1 MNKIKIISCYKCF
14 EELIEKVKH
23 MKENINSGITN
34 WKERF
39 YNESAH
45 FMETLDHVK
54 VSDLLDDLSKRL
66 NDFSEKIHHM
76 IESDH
81 PSKKIHHLSEV
92 FHEQLISRWPLFVFL
107 ASAIICLGSSAIF
120 HWFSAHSEKTN
131 DILARLDYAGISIL
145 IAGSCY
151 PPYYYFFYCEPF
163 WRTVYLTFITIF
175 ASSVFFYSFEN
186 LKMTPR
192 NRAGSKKNTYLLI

>member
-1 MNKIKIISCYKCF
+1 
-14 EELIEKVKH
+14 
-23 MKENINSGITN
+23 MKENINTGITN

-39 YNESAH
+39 YNESASI
-45 FMETLDHVK
+45 METLDHVK
-54 VSDLLDDLSKRL
+54 VSNLLDDLTKRL
-66 NDFSEKIHHM
+66 NDFSEKIHNLM
-76 IESDH
+76 ESDH
-81 PSKKIHHLSEV
+81 PSKKMHYLSEV

-107 ASAIICLGSSAIF
+107 SSAIVCLGSSAIY

-163 WRTVYLTFITIF
+163 WRTFYLAFITIF
-175 ASSVFFYSFEN
+175 ATTVFLYSFEKNFNKPLNRN
-186 LKMTPR
+186 LRGILFLTLGIS
-192 NRAGSKKNTYLLI
+192 AGIPIIHLMFFT